1 MTFSW
6 PYITPFGC
14 NFRQNAMQTSDICL
28 SFPPDAAAPVLSQN
42 TPALQLQETR
52 GKILL
57 DNMLLPQKQK
67 TTANRVQILGI
78 LGKEQARG
86 I

>member
-28 SFPPDAAAPVLSQN
+28 SFPPDAAALVLSQN
-42 TPALQLQETR
+42 TPALQLQEIR

-67 TTANRVQILGI
+67 MTANRVQILGI